1 MFDIHV
7 MCYPILKREK
17 KNKEKYVNIIRFIM
31 KQEERWRKIKNI
43 NEIFKIKN
51 DLCIITCIQRKKII
65 GKKGK
70 TTPTLY

>member
-17 KNKEKYVNIIRFIM
+17 KNKEKCVNIIRFIM

-43 NEIFKIKN
+43 NEIFKMKM
-51 DLCIITCIQRKKII
+51 CTCM
-65 GKKGK
+65 
-70 TTPTLY
+70 TTLD